1 VYQPALTVTIA
12 TIPYKCSVNLMRT
25 KDFYDVEEF
34 ILKSETETDRN
45 RLSTKGIL
53 SSEGV
58 I

>member
-1 VYQPALTVTIA
+1 MYQPALTVTIA

-45 RLSTKGIL
+45 RLSA
-53 SSEGV
+53 
-58 I
+58 